1 MERFILKEA
10 EDFKFGVIR
19 DKVAYVNL
27 TKANI
32 VFWDDN
38 FKTKLGV
45 SGICLE
51 HFKKKENGST
61 ILFYILTIF

>member
-32 VFWDDN
+32 VF
-38 FKTKLGV
+38 
-45 SGICLE
+45 
-51 HFKKKENGST
+51 
-61 ILFYILTIF
+61 